1 MEITTM
7 LNITRKLVLL
17 AMCGASLA
25 AGSNASQ
32 ASNVYNAAPSQ
43 VDAAGSTE
51 PQPRHWF
58 WACPTE
64 YWACPTEAL
73 TIFAKADDQGTRTDA
88 TVSDMPEHTWSL
100 EDWSRYYDYG
110 PFTLGD

>member
-1 MEITTM
+1 M
-7 LNITRKLVLL
+7 LNITRKLVFLT
-17 AMCGASLA
+17 MCGALLA

-43 VDAAGSTE
+43 ADGVGTTQ
-51 PQPRHWF
+51 PQPYY

-73 TIFAKADDQGTRTDA
+73 RIFAKSDDPNVRTDA
-88 TVSDMPEHTWSL
+88 TVSDMPEHPTWSL

>member
-1 MEITTM
+1 M
-7 LNITRKLVLL
+7 LNITREFVRVTLCCAL
-17 AMCGASLA
+17 LA

-32 ASNVYNAAPSQ
+32 GSNVYNAAPSQ
-43 VDAAGSTE
+43 ADGVGTT
-51 PQPRHWF
+51 QPYY

-73 TIFAKADDQGTRTDA
+73 RIFAKSDDPSVRTDA
-88 TVSDMPEHTWSL
+88 TVSDMPEHPTWSL

-110 PFTLGD
+110 SMILGD